1 VGYVQ
6 VINVLLVLS
15 LSILVKHTHKA
26 KFTVK
31 VDRMISL
38 TSQSFTL
45 NWSIEIQ
52 FHLSF
57 SASGIHASCIDVTR
71 QLEDL
76 ELIIYFCGKG

>member
-1 VGYVQ
+1 VTHVGYVQ
-6 VINVLLVLS
+6 VVNVLSVLS
-15 LSILVKHTHKA
+15 FILVKHTHKG
-26 KFTVK
+26 KVTVR

-57 SASGIHASCIDVTR
+57 SVSV
-71 QLEDL
+71 
-76 ELIIYFCGKG
+76 